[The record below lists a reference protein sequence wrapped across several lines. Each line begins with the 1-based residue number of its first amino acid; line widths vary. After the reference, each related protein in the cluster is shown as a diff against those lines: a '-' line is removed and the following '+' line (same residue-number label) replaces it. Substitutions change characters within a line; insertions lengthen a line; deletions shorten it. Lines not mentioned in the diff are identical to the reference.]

1 MKIEKDNILKEDL
14 IGVEPLPSTMVT
26 DFISRGWQTIGE
38 LKSMIEALKGFSG
51 AEKVIPLV
59 QSLLDAH
66 LVFVGQLEGQLPEQG
81 EPLVANI
88 TTPVIEEPSQGVPVE
103 VPPEIETVAVNNDPE
118 DPTNVDKV
126 LVVSNPEAQQAFADA
141 GDYFV
146 DFDEPKPDPEA
157 DRAIADAID
166 ALQTQNKAEEEEEE
180 KKKKDEDEIDVFNA
194 F

>member
-1 MKIEKDNILKEDL
+1 MKIEKDNILKEDI

-51 AEKVIPLV
+51 TEKVIPLV

-81 EPLVANI
+81 EPFIAKVEE
-88 TTPVIEEPSQGVPVE
+88 PVIEQPSQEIPVE
-103 VPPEIETVAVNNDPE
+103 IPPEINTVAVNNDPE

-126 LVVSNPEAQQAFADA
+126 LAVSNPEAQQAFAGA

-146 DFDEPKPDPEA
+146 DFDEPKPDAEA

-166 ALQTQNKAEEEEEE
+166 ELKKQKDAEKE
-180 KKKKDEDEIDVFNA
+180 EDEEDNTFNA